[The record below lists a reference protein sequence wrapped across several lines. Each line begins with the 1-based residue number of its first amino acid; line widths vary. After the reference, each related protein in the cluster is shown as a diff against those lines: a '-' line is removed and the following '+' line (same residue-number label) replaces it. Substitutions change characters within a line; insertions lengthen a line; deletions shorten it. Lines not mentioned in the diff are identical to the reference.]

1 MRLFLMAGPRV
12 VSTGTRGGSAR
23 PHQCS
28 AYAREVGNSNA
39 RLFDAY
45 RCHHV
50 ITRKVR
56 IPPRHSAAR
65 GPISVDTRA
74 ENTFLH
80 LHCLSSRSC
89 SPFLP
94 THDTRAAQLKGV
106 HSRVAHVTT
115 ISEMARTPRSATKN
129 RLGLCCRK

>member
-12 VSTGTRGGSAR
+12 VSTGTRGGSAC

-45 RCHHV
+45 RCRLV

-56 IPPRHSAAR
+56 ILSIMCGAWANFCRH
-65 GPISVDTRA
+65 P
-74 ENTFLH
+74 
-80 LHCLSSRSC
+80 C
-89 SPFLP
+89 
-94 THDTRAAQLKGV
+94 
-106 HSRVAHVTT
+106 
-115 ISEMARTPRSATKN
+115 
-129 RLGLCCRK
+129 